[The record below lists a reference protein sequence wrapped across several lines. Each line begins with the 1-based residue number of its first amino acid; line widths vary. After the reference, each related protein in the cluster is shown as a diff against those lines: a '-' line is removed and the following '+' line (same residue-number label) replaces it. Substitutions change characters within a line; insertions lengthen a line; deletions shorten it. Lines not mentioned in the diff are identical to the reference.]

1 MENFKKILFINLNW
15 EVKYIEI
22 HQGVLIKYGVSLET
36 ALKLL
41 ANEKFDLIITEPMNM
56 AVLTSQESTEERVED
71 ILQVLN
77 TLPPNRKVGFS
88 DPCKG

>member
-71 ILQVLN
+71 LLQVLN
-77 TLPPNRKVGFS
+77 TLPPDKKVGFS
-88 DPCKG
+88 NPCKG